1 MSPTSSSELK
11 KLIDNLPNKSS
22 SGWDNINN
30 ILLKEIA
37 APILV
42 PLVDL
47 FSESINKGEF
57 PEHMKLA
64 EVVPLHKG
72 KEMYLADNY
81 RPISLLLTLSKML
94 EKVVY
99 RCIYNFLNGS
109 NQLYDSQYGFRT
121 AHSCENAVSELVDCF
136 LKGPEKKKHTVGI
149 FLDLSKAFDNL
160 EHLTIFAELECYG
173 IRGTSLDWFK
183 SYLTNRRM
191 RVKCKAG
198 HLNVETRSETVS
210 VNCGCPQGSCLGPL
224 IFLICNTILTS
235 YRAFNLQMI
244 QPCISVVETKLT

>member
-11 KLIDNLPNKSS
+11 KLINNLPNKSS
-22 SGWDNINN
+22 SGWENINN

-47 FSESINKGEF
+47 FNESINKGEF
-57 PEHMKLA
+57 PECMKLA

-72 KEMYLADNY
+72 KEMHLADNY

-99 RCIYNFLNGS
+99 RRIYNFLNGS

-121 AHSCENAVSELVDCF
+121 AHSCENAVSELVGCI
-136 LKGPEKKKHTVGI
+136 LKGLEKKKHTVGI
-149 FLDLSKAFDNL
+149 FLDLSKAFDSL
-160 EHLTIFAELECYG
+160 EHQTIF
-173 IRGTSLDWFK
+173 D
-183 SYLTNRRM
+183 
-191 RVKCKAG
+191 
-198 HLNVETRSETVS
+198 
-210 VNCGCPQGSCLGPL
+210 
-224 IFLICNTILTS
+224 
-235 YRAFNLQMI
+235 
-244 QPCISVVETKLT
+244 KL